1 MDTPDLSAFAQYVP
15 GFEFL
20 QNLTRQAV
28 AGGGAPA
35 APGGLPG
42 FPPLNQW
49 IAPTVSVEEL
59 DKRIQELKAVH
70 FWLDQNTKALSATI
84 QALEVQRMTLAT
96 LRGMNVN
103 FSDMAEAFKMKP
115 PVPTPAPTSAPTPAP
130 TAAPTVDTV
139 AAALD
144 SMSSMSSAWMAA
156 ATPLFA
162 VPTGATAPAA
172 DPAPTPAPTAA
183 PTPAPTPTPTPA
195 PTPAPTEPVAA
206 APVVDAMQ
214 WWNAL
219 TEQFQTIASHT
230 LQDMA
235 VQASQAAVH
244 LAQLDPEAASSASTA
259 AAAPADTAP
268 APKKTPVRRSPKASA
283 APAAAATPTAPRRK
297 RAAAPASQDKV
308 KDDNGPGP
316 LL

>member
-1 MDTPDLSAFAQYVP
+1 MDTPDLSAFAPSVP
-15 GFEFL
+15 GVEFL

-115 PVPTPAPTSAPTPAP
+115 V
-130 TAAPTVDTV
+130 
-139 AAALD
+139 
-144 SMSSMSSAWMAA
+144 
-156 ATPLFA
+156 
-162 VPTGATAPAA
+162 
-172 DPAPTPAPTAA
+172 APTPAPTAA

-230 LQDMA
+230 LHDMA

-244 LAQLDPEAASSASTA
+244 LAQLDPEAASSARTA

-297 RAAAPASQDKV
+297 RAAAPAPQDKV
-308 KDDNGPGP
+308 QDDNGPGP

>member
-130 TAAPTVDTV
+130 TAAPAVDTV

-162 VPTGATAPAA
+162 VPTGATATAA

-244 LAQLDPEAASSASTA
+244 LAQLDPEAASASAPAPASA
-259 AAAPADTAP
+259 DAAPAPRKAP
-268 APKKTPVRRSPKASA
+268 ARRSPKATTSA
-283 APAAAATPTAPRRK
+283 APAAAATPRRK
-297 RAAAPASQDKV
+297 RTAAPASKV
-308 KDDNGPGP
+308 EAKDDNDPGP

>member
-115 PVPTPAPTSAPTPAP
+115 PVPTPAPT
-130 TAAPTVDTV
+130 AAPAVDTV

-172 DPAPTPAPTAA
+172 DPA

-297 RAAAPASQDKV
+297 RAAAPAPQDKV

>member
-28 AGGGAPA
+28 AGAAPA
-35 APGGLPG
+35 GAPGGLSG
-42 FPPLNQW
+42 FPSLNQW

-115 PVPTPAPTSAPTPAP
+115 VVPTPAPTPAPTQPPTPAP
-130 TAAPTVDTV
+130 AVDTV

-162 VPTGATAPAA
+162 VPTGAAPSVAPT
-172 DPAPTPAPTAA
+172 PAPTPQPTAA
-183 PTPAPTPTPTPA
+183 PTPAPTPEPTPA
-195 PTPAPTEPVAA
+195 PTAPPVAA
-206 APVVDAMQ
+206 AAPAPVVDPMQ

-219 TEQFQTIASHT
+219 TEQFQAIASHT

-235 VQASQAAVH
+235 TQASQAAGH
-244 LAQLDPEAASSASTA
+244 LTQLDPGA
-259 AAAPADTAP
+259 AAAVSPEVAATASS
-268 APKKTPVRRSPKASA
+268 PKKPTTRRSTKAAGDGAVSA
-283 APAAAATPTAPRRK
+283 PPPAPRRK
-297 RAAAPASQDKV
+297 RTASPAPTKV
-308 KDDNGPGP
+308 RDEDEHGPV
-316 LL
+316 L